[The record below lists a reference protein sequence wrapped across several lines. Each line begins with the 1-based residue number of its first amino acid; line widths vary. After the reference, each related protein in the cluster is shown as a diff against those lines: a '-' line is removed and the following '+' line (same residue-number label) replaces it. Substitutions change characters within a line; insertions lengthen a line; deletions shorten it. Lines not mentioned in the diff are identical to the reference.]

1 MPMRVPGERK
11 PPLYFAGRRAELR
24 KFNMDLQELCETN
37 EAGGLQ
43 LTVGVPGSGKT
54 QLGLEFARHAK
65 NANIGGREIFTMAIT
80 PESLD
85 DPVSLFLR
93 MGTEIGAGRQAS
105 EIAQVDDKV
114 ASVSGGALTAKASVT
129 RDIGRHTASFPA
141 LLDESKRQGMWD
153 GKALVLLIDELQG
166 VSNQGMKPLSVIHAG
181 LHGCPIL
188 AMGFGLQHT
197 AMRLANRSEEPII
210 SRIAE
215 RLVLAPLDRADTI
228 DAFSSN
234 LSMLGHDDIPR
245 ESLEA
250 LADASYGFPQ
260 HINGYLEGAHES
272 LTKHHHLAGQS
283 LEQALHHGHQRR
295 VKYYEGRLANRAAHK
310 PMRAIMAAMERN
322 NAASLDYHDAK
333 QVLIDAGFDEVDL
346 DNAIAHGSL
355 TLARGEVSFG
365 IPSFHSYMAHLL
377 AKVQNA
383 EHGRNS

>member
-54 QLGLEFARHAK
+54 QLGLEFARCAK
-65 NANIGGREIFTMAIT
+65 NTNIGGREIFTMAIT

-93 MGTEIGAGRQAS
+93 MGAEIGAARQAS
-105 EIAQVDDKV
+105 E
-114 ASVSGGALTAKASVT
+114 TAKASVS
-129 RDIGRHTASFPA
+129 RGIGRHTASFPA
-141 LLDESKRQGMWD
+141 LLDESKQQGMWD

-188 AMGFGLQHT
+188 PMGFGLQHT

-215 RLVLAPLDRADTI
+215 PLVLAPLDRADTI

-310 PMRAIMAAMERN
+310 PMRAVMAAMDRN
-322 NAASLDYHDAK
+322 NEASLDYHDAK
-333 QVLIDAGFDEVDL
+333 QALIDAGFDEVDL

-377 AKVQNA
+377 AKARDA